1 MNYNERTLDYVRAS
15 LARSQL
21 LDFRLH
27 ADQDDGRVRDEYSR
41 DYARVLYSSSFR
53 RLQGKMQ
60 LLGIDHNLFF
70 RNRLTHSMEVS
81 QIARGIAIDL
91 NIGNTFVVEACS
103 LAHDLGN
110 PPIGHYG
117 ERVLCE
123 LVADIGGF
131 EGNAQ
136 TLRILRK
143 LEQRHHAYRG
153 MNLLFRTQLGVV
165 KYFRRYDQG
174 ANSKFI
180 YDEDYEDIRM
190 NLEMLGLGEQE
201 ARTIEME
208 IMDLADEIAYAAHDL
223 EDSLSQN
230 LFSVDELLF
239 EFSVAK
245 DYGNSYETF
254 EGMVNRCRE
263 FARKG
268 EGSRSSEEYSF
279 LFRKELTSTIVNT
292 LIRDIAY
299 QPQKQGLGFT
309 QFGLLSKGLK
319 KLVFQLI
326 NRRPS
331 VHIYERKGEKV
342 LRGLYEVYTD
352 ERLNPQLMLLPPEYR
367 GYATDEERRRN
378 VVDFISGMM
387 DHFAMQEFGKYFGS
401 SELDKLV

>member
-1 MNYNERTLDYVRAS
+1 MNYDERTLEYVKES
-15 LARSQL
+15 LARSDK

-27 ADQDDGRVRDEYSR
+27 SDDDDGRVREEYSR

-70 RNRLTHSMEVS
+70 RNRLTHSMEVA
-81 QIARGIAIDL
+81 QIARGIATDL
-91 NIGNTFVVEACS
+91 QIGNTFIVEACS

-136 TLRILRK
+136 TLRIIRK
-143 LEQRHHAYRG
+143 LEKRHHAYRG

-165 KYFRRYDQG
+165 KYFRRYGQG
-174 ANSKFI
+174 VNSKFI
-180 YDEDYEDIRM
+180 YDEDYDDILLH
-190 NLEMLGLGEQE
+190 LERSGLTERD
-201 ARTIEME
+201 ARSIEME

-223 EDSLSQN
+223 EDCLSQS
-230 LFSVDELLF
+230 LFTIDELLF
-239 EFSVAK
+239 EFSRTE
-245 DYGNSYETF
+245 DYGDSYKTF
-254 EGMVNRCRE
+254 EKMVDKCRD

-268 EGSRSSEEYSF
+268 ERLHSSEEYSF

-292 LIRDIAY
+292 LIRDIGY
-299 QPQKQGLGFT
+299 QPGDDRLGFT
-309 QFGLLSKGLK
+309 KYGLLSKGLK

-331 VHIYERKGEKV
+331 VLIYERKGEKV

-367 GYATDEERRRN
+367 VYATDGERRRN

-387 DHFAMQEFGKYFGS
+387 DHFAMQEYGNYYGR